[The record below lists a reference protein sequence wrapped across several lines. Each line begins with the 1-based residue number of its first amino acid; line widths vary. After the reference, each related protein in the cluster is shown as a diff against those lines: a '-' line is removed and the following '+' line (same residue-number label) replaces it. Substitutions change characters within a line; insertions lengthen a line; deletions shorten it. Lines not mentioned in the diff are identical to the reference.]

1 MLQVMVT
8 TLEELISI
16 QKKLIDIA
24 EQKKTVLIE
33 RKVNE
38 LNKLVHEETKIVK
51 QLNDLENE
59 RQQLVERL
67 LQKHPSQ
74 SFSQF
79 VEQLPDESTKNTL
92 NSHLEMLQK
101 LIIELQAK
109 NKINERLLSDSMRFV
124 QHMIEQVTKS
134 KQQHFNYQSPLG
146 QQKSQTSS
154 QGFFD
159 TKA

>member
-1 MLQVMVT
+1 MLHVMVT

-16 QKKLIDIA
+16 QKKLIDYA
-24 EQKKTVLIE
+24 DQKKTVLIE

-59 RQQLVERL
+59 RQQLVESL
-67 LQKHPSQ
+67 LQKHSSQ

-79 VEQLPDESTKNTL
+79 VELLPDESVKNTL
-92 NSHLEMLQK
+92 HSQLETLQQ
-101 LIIELQAK
+101 LMVELQTK
-109 NKINERLLSDSMRFV
+109 NKINERLLTDSMSFV

-134 KQQHFNYQSPLG
+134 KQQHFNYQSPLC